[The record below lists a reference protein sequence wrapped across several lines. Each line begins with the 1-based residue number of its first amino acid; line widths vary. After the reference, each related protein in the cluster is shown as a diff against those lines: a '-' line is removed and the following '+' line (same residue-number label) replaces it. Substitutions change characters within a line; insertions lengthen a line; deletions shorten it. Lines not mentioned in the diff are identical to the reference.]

1 MNWREVLVLKRNI
14 TLVFFAVLIMVL
26 AFSGCKKDDAD
37 VDNSWKQVKA
47 KGEFVLG
54 LDDSF
59 PPMGFRDENGEIVGF
74 DIDLAKEVCSRLKIK
89 LVLQPINWSA
99 KEQEL
104 NTKNIDCI
112 WNGLTIT
119 PEREEVILFTKPY
132 MKNRQVLVVRADSDY
147 AALADFTGKKL
158 GIQAGSSAN
167 DALDNAAEFKASLGE
182 VVAFDDN
189 MTALM
194 DLEQGGIDVVL
205 MDEIVA
211 RFYIQ
216 QRSKNYKVLDEAL
229 AGEEYGIGF
238 RKEDWELME
247 KFEETLIA
255 MAEDGTMAAISQRW
269 FGEDITIIDE

>member
-1 MNWREVLVLKRNI
+1 MKRNI

-37 VDNSWKQVKA
+37 VDNSWKQIKA

-147 AALADFTGKKL
+147 AALADFAGKKL

>member
-1 MNWREVLVLKRNI
+1 
-14 TLVFFAVLIMVL
+14 
-26 AFSGCKKDDAD
+26 
-37 VDNSWKQVKA
+37 
-47 KGEFVLG
+47 
-54 LDDSF
+54 
-59 PPMGFRDENGEIVGF
+59 
-74 DIDLAKEVCSRLKIK
+74 
-89 LVLQPINWSA
+89 
-99 KEQEL
+99 
-104 NTKNIDCI
+104 
-112 WNGLTIT
+112 
-119 PEREEVILFTKPY
+119 

-147 AALADFTGKKL
+147 AALADFAGKKL

-194 DLEQGGIDVVL
+194 DLEQGGVDVVL

-216 QRSKNYKVLDEAL
+216 QRSKNYSVLDEAL